1 MLAKPK
7 SSLRCPSPTG
17 GRPPAKKAR
26 SIHPSRKMTGLV
38 LSIACNAPS
47 ENRPSGKD
55 AEGDGKFNV
64 QMAYDEVDRRL
75 FGNAAP
81 DRLVGRFA
89 KRKRERGPDR
99 LRQRRFE
106 DGELF
111 ARSTRASAFIKIVRL
126 DFRCSATN
134 SW

>member
-1 MLAKPK
+1 MSFTHRRTAAGEK
-7 SSLRCPSPTG
+7 T
-17 GRPPAKKAR
+17 R
-26 SIHPSRKMTGLV
+26 SIHPSRKMTGLI

-81 DRLVGRFA
+81 DRLVGRSRSVSA
-89 KRKRERGPDR
+89 NVAPTVSDNAGSRMASCSRG
-99 LRQRRFE
+99 RQE
-106 DGELF
+106 PQHL
-111 ARSTRASAFIKIVRL
+111 
-126 DFRCSATN
+126 
-134 SW
+134 